1 MGATEAFELPAPTAE
16 DLEAA
21 TLAWHT
27 SHSRRLLPTGSTWWR
42 VLRSG
47 SAAEAVTFAQTY
59 YASDANNRF
68 TPVYESGNIVPAAY
82 AAQTRET
89 ALWESVLRFVRHE
102 GIRRIPRRETRD
114 RYLIE
119 VKLTRDIQLLDIRR
133 PCDMRLV
140 AATKRPPELSRAW
153 PQAYVAT
160 RAWAQAL
167 LAHIPEIEGL
177 IYESHQISASCAVLY
192 QRSRAVAFAA
202 DGIPLP
208 VDAEPVRSMLEELAD
223 EAGAVV
229 DFED

>member
-82 AAQTRET
+82 AAQTR
-89 ALWESVLRFVRHE
+89 
-102 GIRRIPRRETRD
+102 
-114 RYLIE
+114 
-119 VKLTRDIQLLDIRR
+119 
-133 PCDMRLV
+133 
-140 AATKRPPELSRAW
+140 
-153 PQAYVAT
+153 
-160 RAWAQAL
+160 
-167 LAHIPEIEGL
+167 
-177 IYESHQISASCAVLY
+177 
-192 QRSRAVAFAA
+192 
-202 DGIPLP
+202 
-208 VDAEPVRSMLEELAD
+208 
-223 EAGAVV
+223 
-229 DFED
+229 